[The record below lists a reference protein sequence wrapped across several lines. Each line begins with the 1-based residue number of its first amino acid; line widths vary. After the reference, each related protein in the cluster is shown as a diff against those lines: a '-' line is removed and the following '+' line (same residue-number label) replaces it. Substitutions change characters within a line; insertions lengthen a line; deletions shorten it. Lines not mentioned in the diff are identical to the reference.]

1 MSGAPVGAPTAD
13 PYHLGVPVLRAKL
26 LGPFSITLGDLRAGP
41 WARPSARRVCELLLV
56 SPGRRVGREAA
67 CELLFPNLG
76 PEQAAAALSKAL
88 SMARA
93 ALSGLGEPARE
104 LIRAD
109 RGHIWID
116 PECDLEVDLDLVEE
130 LLRRGLEAEPGA
142 VRDDTVTEALG
153 YQGVLL
159 EDEPYEDWALHPR
172 DRLDWARQE
181 ARLALARDRAK
192 GFGRSRPEAVVAAWE
207 SCLGADPTC
216 EEAASSLMQIY
227 AAKQRWSLV
236 ADTYERC
243 RRALQDLGLAISPAL
258 EEIHAGVVRESS
270 PSRAPVPQAPRGS
283 PGREERKLVS
293 VLFAELASPPGT
305 ARLDPEDLRE
315 VIGDALVEAI
325 SQVESLGG
333 TVTSVSGSGLAAIF
347 GAPDT
352 HEDDPERAV
361 RAGYRIVSAIR
372 SSAAGLAVRVGVESG
387 PAVVGPIGGGGRV
400 DYGAVGDVVALA
412 AGLQSVARA
421 GSVLVG
427 PATRAATED
436 RFEWGA
442 GDELTG
448 LGSSGPLVAHYLERP
463 RPHVLSHRG
472 GGRRL
477 AAQAALIGREVE
489 IALLSD
495 SLHEAVSGKGG
506 IVVVVGEP
514 GLGKTRL
521 ISECRKRFMAWV
533 GAGSGRLPLWLEG
546 RGASYASSTP
556 YGLYQQ
562 LLSAWIGVAP
572 EEGEEVRRPALER
585 AMKALFS
592 GDDAPVGLL
601 GRMMGLGIGDDT
613 ARLSRLSPE
622 ELQRA
627 TFASLRALV
636 SRLSAYGPTVLVL
649 EDLHWADPT
658 SIRLTEEIAGLVR
671 EGPLLVLL
679 THRPEPD
686 PGVTALEEVLAR
698 DGSLS
703 LRRVELAPLSEADE
717 RDLARSFL
725 GEAAPP
731 EVVEAVRKGVEG
743 NPLFLEERLSSLVE
757 TGAVF
762 QDERLWRLDPNVRGE
777 VPEALERLIRSRV
790 DRLGPEAHDTVIAA
804 SVLGVEFGLSA
815 LKAVTD
821 LDGRLEDVLTEL
833 CTAGLLAEVPR
844 QAERG
849 YRFRHALMQEATY
862 KGLLR
867 TQRRQLHARAA
878 WTLEESS
885 SDRLEEVAALLGHHY
900 AAAGERHRAVH
911 HLGVAGDHAASAF
924 ANDEA
929 ISSYRKALSIL
940 AEDPAGADG
949 APNAG
954 VELRAKLA
962 EVYWRTGRH
971 DESREMFHEA
981 LSLVYREDS
990 LLTARVQIRLGRME
1004 MADHR
1009 HEAAIAA
1016 FDAAEELLGEDPG
1029 GQDQARADLW
1039 LELQLD
1045 GRTALH
1051 YWRNEPALG
1060 TAVLERAGPVVE
1072 TRGNVTHR
1080 KTFYESLVMQRLRE
1094 TRYRIDDEILANARA
1109 ALAAAEEVSGEAD
1122 LSWAVFMLG
1131 FCLLWNGD
1139 LSEAREQLE
1148 VVLAISER
1156 IGDVVLRARA
1166 LCYLNVTALRG
1177 HDADE
1182 VRRLTPQAMAAA
1194 VAAAYPEYV
1203 AAANAASSWLAW
1215 QEQRPDEAIR
1225 FGEEALKLW
1234 STTIVSYSWYSLCL
1248 WPMIAARLRAGQ
1260 IAEAVDLSRQL
1271 LVPPQQ
1277 RLPDDLESLVEQAG
1291 VAWEEKRSQ
1300 IAAEKL
1306 AEALEL
1312 AAALGWA

>member
-1 MSGAPVGAPTAD
+1 M
-13 PYHLGVPVLRAKL
+13 
-26 LGPFSITLGDLRAGP
+26 
-41 WARPSARRVCELLLV
+41 
-56 SPGRRVGREAA
+56 
-67 CELLFPNLG
+67 LFPSLG
-76 PEQAAAALSKAL
+76 PERAAAALSKAL

-93 ALSGLGEPARE
+93 ALSVLGEPARE

-116 PECDLEVDLDLVEE
+116 RECGLEVDLDLVEE
-130 LLRRGLEAEPGA
+130 LLRTGLDTEPGA
-142 VRDDTVTEALG
+142 LRDETLTRALA
-153 YQGVLL
+153 YPGVLL
-159 EDEPYEDWALHPR
+159 EDEPYEDWALRPR
-172 DRLDWARQE
+172 ERLEWARQE
-181 ARLALARDRAK
+181 ARLVLARDRAK
-192 GFGRSRPEAVVAAWE
+192 GFGRSKPEAVVAAWT
-207 SCLGADPTC
+207 SCLVADPTC
-216 EEAASSLMQIY
+216 EEAASALMQIY
-227 AAKQRWSLV
+227 AAQQRWSLV

-243 RRALQDLGLAISPAL
+243 RRALQQLGLAISPAL
-258 EEIHAGVVRESS
+258 EEIHVGAARGSS
-270 PSRAPVPQAPRGS
+270 PAHAPVPQAPRGS
-283 PGREERKLVS
+283 PAREERKLVS
-293 VLFAELASPPGT
+293 VIFAELTGAPGT

-347 GAPDT
+347 GAPDA

-361 RAGYRIVSAIR
+361 RAGYRIVSAVR
-372 SSAAGLAVRVGVESG
+372 SSVAGLSVRVGIESG

-412 AGLQSVARA
+412 AALQSVARA

-427 PATRAATED
+427 PATYAATED

-442 GDELTG
+442 SDELTG
-448 LGSSGPLVAHYLERP
+448 PGGSKPLVAHYLERP
-463 RPHVLSHRG
+463 RPHVLGHV

-477 AAQAALIGREVE
+477 AGQAALVGRDGE
-489 IALLSD
+489 IALLSH
-495 SLHEAVSGKGG
+495 SLHEALSGRGG
-506 IVVVVGEP
+506 VVVVVGEP

-572 EEGEEVRRPALER
+572 EEGEDVRRPALER
-585 AMKALFS
+585 AMRAVFG

-601 GRMMGLGIGDDT
+601 ARMMGLGAGEDS

-636 SRLSAYGPTVLVL
+636 SRLSAHGPTVLVL

-658 SIRLTEEIAGLVR
+658 SVRLTEEIARLAR

-686 PGVTALEEVLAR
+686 PGVTALEEALAQ
-698 DGSLS
+698 DDSLS
-703 LRRVELAPLSEADE
+703 LRRVELVPLSEADE

-725 GEAAPP
+725 GEAAPE

-790 DRLGPEAHDTVIAA
+790 DRLGPQAHDTVVAA

-815 LKAVTD
+815 LRAITD
-821 LDGRLEDVLTEL
+821 LNGQLEDVLAEL
-833 CTAGLLAEVPR
+833 CAAGLLAEVPR

-911 HLGVAGDHAASAF
+911 HLEVAGDHAASAF

-929 ISSYRKALSIL
+929 ISSYREALSIL
-940 AEDPAGADG
+940 AEDPAGAE
-949 APNAG
+949 ATSNAG
-954 VELRAKLA
+954 VDLRAKLA
-962 EVYWRTGRH
+962 EVFSRTGRH
-971 DESREMFHEA
+971 DESREMFQEA
-981 LSLVYREDS
+981 LQLVKPEES
-990 LLTARVQIRLGRME
+990 LLAARLQIRLGRVE
-1004 MADHR
+1004 VADHSYD
-1009 HEAAIAA
+1009 AAIAA
-1016 FDAAEELLGEDPG
+1016 FDAAETLLGEDP
-1029 GQDQARADLW
+1029 QYRVKERTDLW
-1039 LELQLD
+1039 LELQVD
-1045 GRTALH
+1045 GRATLH

-1060 TAVLERAGPVVE
+1060 MAVLEKARPVVE
-1072 TRGNVTHR
+1072 TQASLAQKR
-1080 KTFYESLVMQRLRE
+1080 TFYESLVMQRLRE
-1094 TRYRIDDEILANARA
+1094 TRYRIDDEILANARM
-1109 ALAAAEEVSGEAD
+1109 ALAAAKEVSGEAD
-1122 LSWAVFMLG
+1122 LGWAVFMMG

-1139 LSEAREQLE
+1139 LPEAREQLE
-1148 VVLAISER
+1148 ATLAIAER
-1156 IGDVVLRARA
+1156 MGDVVLRARA
-1166 LCYLNVTALRG
+1166 LCYLNVTALRR

-1182 VRRLTPQAMAAA
+1182 VRRLAPQAMAAA
-1194 VAAAYPEYV
+1194 VAASYPEYV
-1203 AAANAASSWLAW
+1203 AAANATLSWLAW
-1215 QEQRPDEAIR
+1215 QEERFEDAIARGEA
-1225 FGEEALKLW
+1225 ALQLW
-1234 STTIVSYSWYSLCL
+1234 GTTVVSYPWYLLCL
-1248 WPMIAARLRAGQ
+1248 WPMIATRLRAGQ
-1260 IAEAVDLSRQL
+1260 IAEAIDLSRQL
-1271 LVPPQQ
+1271 LAPPQQ
-1277 RLPDDLESLVEQAG
+1277 RLPDDVESLVEQAG
-1291 VAWEEKRSQ
+1291 AAWDQKRGQ
-1300 IAAEKL
+1300 VAAEKL
-1306 AEALEL
+1306 AEALER
-1312 AAALGWA
+1312 AVALGWM

>member
-1 MSGAPVGAPTAD
+1 MF
-13 PYHLGVPVLRAKL
+13 RAKL
-26 LGPFSITLGDLRAGP
+26 LGPFSITLGDRSAGP
-41 WARPSARRVCELLLV
+41 WARPSAKRVCELLLV

-67 CELLFPNLG
+67 CEMLFPNLG
-76 PEQAAAALSKAL
+76 PERAAAALSKAL

-93 ALSGLGEPARE
+93 ALSVLGEPAHE

-109 RGHIWID
+109 RGHVWID
-116 PECDLEVDLDLVEE
+116 PECDLEVDLDLVDE
-130 LLRRGLEAEPGA
+130 LLHRGLDAEPGA
-142 VRDDTVTEALG
+142 VRDETLTRALG
-153 YQGVLL
+153 YPGVLL
-159 EDEPYEDWALHPR
+159 EDEPYEDWALRPR
-172 DRLDWARQE
+172 DRLEWARQE

-192 GFGRSRPEAVVAAWE
+192 GFGRSKPEAVVAAWE

-216 EEAASSLMQIY
+216 EEAASALMQVY
-227 AAKQRWSLV
+227 AAQQRWSLV

-243 RRALQDLGLAISPAL
+243 RRALEELGLAISPAF

-270 PSRAPVPQAPRGS
+270 PTRALVPEAPRGS
-283 PGREERKLVS
+283 PAREERKLVS
-293 VLFAELASPPGT
+293 VLFVELVSPPGM

-347 GAPDT
+347 GAPDA

-361 RAGYRIVSAIR
+361 RAGYRIVSAVR
-372 SSAAGLAVRVGVESG
+372 SSAAELAVRIGVESG
-387 PAVVGPIGGGGRV
+387 PAVVGPIGGGGRL

-427 PATRAATED
+427 PATHAATED

-442 GDELTG
+442 SDELTG
-448 LGSSGPLVAHYLERP
+448 PGGSKLLVAHYLERP
-463 RPHVLSHRG
+463 SPHVLGHL

-477 AAQAALIGREVE
+477 AGQAALIGRDGE

-495 SLHEAVSGKGG
+495 SLHEAVSGQGG

-585 AMKALFS
+585 AMRAVFS
-592 GDDAPVGLL
+592 GHDAPVGLL
-601 GRMMGLGIGDDT
+601 ARMMGLGAGEDA

-636 SRLSAYGPTVLVL
+636 SRLSAHGPTVLVL

-686 PGVTALEEVLAR
+686 PGVTALEEALAN
-698 DGSLS
+698 DSSLS

-725 GEAAPP
+725 GEAAPE
-731 EVVEAVRKGVEG
+731 EVVESVRKGVEG
-743 NPLFLEERLSSLVE
+743 NPLFLEERLSSLLE

-777 VPEALERLIRSRV
+777 LPEALERLIRSRV
-790 DRLGPEAHDTVIAA
+790 DRLGSQAHDAVVAA

-821 LDGRLEDVLTEL
+821 LNGQLEEVLAEL
-833 CTAGLLAEVPR
+833 CAAGLLAEVPR

-867 TQRRQLHARAA
+867 AQRRQLHARAA
-878 WTLEESS
+878 WTIEESS

-929 ISSYRKALSIL
+929 ISVYREALSIL
-940 AEDPAGADG
+940 AEDLAD
-949 APNAG
+949 ADSTLHAE
-954 VELRAKLA
+954 VELRARLA
-962 EVYWRTGRH
+962 EVFSRIGRH
-971 DESREMFHEA
+971 GEAREMFHEA
-981 LSLVYREDS
+981 LRLVKPEES
-990 LLTARVQIRLGRME
+990 LLAARLQIRLGRLE
-1004 MADHR
+1004 VSAHR
-1009 HEAAIAA
+1009 YETASAA
-1016 FDAAEELLGEDPG
+1016 FDAAEALLGEEPSG
-1029 GQDQARADLW
+1029 RGKERTDLW
-1039 LELQLD
+1039 LELQVD
-1045 GRTALH
+1045 GRASLH
-1051 YWRNEPALG
+1051 YWRNEPALSM
-1060 TAVLERAGPVVE
+1060 AVLEKARPVVE
-1072 TRGNVTHR
+1072 TQASLAQKR
-1080 KTFYESLVMQRLRE
+1080 TFYDSLVLQRLRE
-1094 TRYRIDDEILANARA
+1094 TRYRIDDEILANERA
-1109 ALAAAEEVSGEAD
+1109 ALAAAKEVCGEGD
-1122 LSWAVFMLG
+1122 LGWAAFMMG

-1139 LSEAREQLE
+1139 LSEACEQLE
-1148 VVLAISER
+1148 AALAIAER

-1166 LCYLNVTALRG
+1166 LCYLNVTALRR

-1182 VRRLTPQAMAAA
+1182 VRRLAPQAMAAA

-1203 AAANAASSWLAW
+1203 AAANATLSWLAW
-1215 QEQRPDEAIR
+1215 QEQRFDDAIAL
-1225 FGEEALKLW
+1225 GGEALELW
-1234 STTIVSYSWYSLCL
+1234 GTTIVSYSWYSLCL
-1248 WPMIAARLRAGQ
+1248 WPMIAVRLRAGQ
-1260 IAEAVDLSRQL
+1260 IDEAIDLSRKL
-1271 LVPPQQ
+1271 LEPPQQ
-1277 RLPDDLESLVEQAG
+1277 RLPDDLELLVEQAG
-1291 VAWEEKRSQ
+1291 AASDQKRRRVA
-1300 IAAEKL
+1300 ADKL

-1312 AAALGWA
+1312 AVALGWT